1 MTEGAAGNRAYPEE
15 VPGTPLGREAPPAE
29 GTPLPSIGRARRFA
43 RDDGEL
49 WQLPADAGRIAA
61 RLVELGRAGVGG
73 FAPASGAEGP
83 WLVRR
88 RAPDLDA
95 WLAAIPGPVAWRR
108 AASLIASLAEAAHAC
123 EQASLFPGAL
133 VHAQLS
139 VCNKANNEDNNEDT
153 NEAIEL
159 RADSLVYAMVGAP
172 SPELAA
178 PRWLPPEATG
188 RPADNASN
196 RYAIGLVAYQLV
208 TGEHPFAGRGLRAG
222 FDDQADRGA
231 PPFAAALAATLPPGL
246 QSLCLR
252 LLAPDPAKRF
262 PTAAAI
268 ATAARQLVA
277 RGAPAVSDL
286 RERAAPAPPATLAM
300 GARPLLAHG
309 AAVISDLRKR
319 AEVAPLA
326 ARRAKDAPAPRAR
339 SSPPRRRG
347 RTVLTTL
354 VPLVAG
360 MAIAVWAIR
369 AAGSTGARDVTAR
382 PVRPL
387 VAARELADCA
397 SCHPRQAAEWS
408 RSVMAH
414 AVESPLFGSLE
425 MLIEEQVGRDRTCP
439 DGAGVLR
446 AAGADSCVD
455 PRTRLP
461 ITGSGGAGWCVN
473 CHAPG
478 ENLASAVPAWNA
490 HTGDP
495 RSRRPLRDLV
505 PASTMEGISCAACH
519 QMTGPAHPGA
529 RYQGNP
535 SWIST
540 ETGARFLS
548 RPEDQRGLF
557 GIANSGYL
565 IDPRALGSTGAL
577 VPGGAHR
584 QIDAAARAY
593 RHSSEF
599 CGACHDVRLFGT
611 DAVSGE
617 HWKRLRN
624 AYSEWAAWADD
635 ERRAGRTPASCQDC
649 HMSLYPGV
657 CVAAPG
663 GATSAKTAASGGCPE
678 GTALS
683 ARAPGSYPTGHGAA
697 GSPAAQIS
705 THYFSGV
712 DVPLARAFD
721 PAAVDDPTLDVAGI
735 PVGAR
740 QRRDLL
746 LASALKLA
754 IDTPRRDGDHLE
766 IPIVVENVGAGHRVP
781 AGFSQER
788 EIWVHLRVTDARGRL
803 VYEVGR
809 VDRGDQDLR
818 DKQFLRVTT
827 TAAPSDRLGRP
838 QGLFG
843 ADVAD
848 GPDVPR
854 WAPFGSAGAFRGRG
868 LVNFQNGFLRCVRCI
883 GTIDEHGQC
892 QAAAG
897 QETRRADRY
906 IDGDYDADT
915 GECRS
920 NLHGSAA
927 LFETYFPVGALDAS
941 RGIAKGPDAIVDTR
955 SLPPGKPARYAYDLT
970 APGAV
975 APFTVFATLEFRA
988 FPPYLVRAFI
998 AYEAEQAR
1006 AGLRPS
1012 GPLVDQAVQDRLE
1025 VVDLAT
1031 ARAVI
1036 P

>member
-1 MTEGAAGNRAYPEE
+1 MTAGA
-15 VPGTPLGREAPPAE
+15 PLSAV
-29 GTPLPSIGRARRFA
+29 GRARRFA
-43 RDDGEL
+43 CDEGEL
-49 WQLPADAGRIAA
+49 WQLPAGAERIAT

-73 FAPASGAEGP
+73 FTRAPGADDL

-88 RAPDLDA
+88 AAPDLDT
-95 WLAAIPGPVAWRR
+95 WLAANPGPVAWRR
-108 AASLIASLAEAAHAC
+108 AASMIASLAEAAHAC

-133 VHAQLS
+133 IHAQLVVRDGAS
-139 VCNKANNEDNNEDT
+139 DP
-153 NEAIEL
+153 AIEL
-159 RADSLVYAMVGAP
+159 RADALVYAMVGAP
-172 SPELAA
+172 SPRLAA
-178 PRWLPPEATG
+178 PKWLPPEATG

-196 RYAIGLVAYQLV
+196 RYAIGLIAYQLV

-222 FDDQADRGA
+222 LDDQADRGA
-231 PPFAAALAATLPPGL
+231 PPFEAELAATLPPGL

-268 ATAARQLVA
+268 AAAARQLLA
-277 RGAPAVSDL
+277 RGAPAISDH
-286 RERAAPAPPATLAM
+286 RARTEPALSMMPARGARRRSGVAPPPA
-300 GARPLLAHG
+300 G
-309 AAVISDLRKR
+309 AAV
-319 AEVAPLA
+319 
-326 ARRAKDAPAPRAR
+326 ARPAL
-339 SSPPRRRG
+339 SSPPRHRG
-347 RTVLTTL
+347 RTALATL
-354 VPLVAG
+354 IPLAAG
-360 MAIAVWAIR
+360 IAIAVWAIR
-369 AAGSTGARDVTAR
+369 AAGSTGSRGVIAR
-382 PVRPL
+382 PVSSL
-387 VAARELADCA
+387 AAARELADCA

-425 MLIEEQVGRDRTCP
+425 MLIEEQVGRDRRCP
-439 DGAGVLR
+439 NGAGALR
-446 AAGADSCVD
+446 AAGADPCVD
-455 PRTRLP
+455 RRTRVP
-461 ITGSGGAGWCVN
+461 ITGSGGAGWCMN

-540 ETGARFLS
+540 ETGASFLS
-548 RPEDQRGLF
+548 RPEDQRGRF

-565 IDPRALGSTGAL
+565 IDPRALLSTGAF

-617 HWKRLRN
+617 HFKRLRN
-624 AYSEWAAWADD
+624 AYSEWASWADD

-657 CVAAPG
+657 CVPASGNTTNAPSP
-663 GATSAKTAASGGCPE
+663 AIAASGGCPA
-678 GTALS
+678 GTVRS

-697 GSPAAQIS
+697 GSPAARIS

-746 LASALKLA
+746 LASAMTLA

-766 IPIVVENVGAGHRVP
+766 LPIVVENVGAGHRVP

-809 VDRGDQDLR
+809 VDRGDQDLA
-818 DKQFLRVTT
+818 DKRFLRVTT
-827 TAAPSDRLGRP
+827 SDALRDRLGRP

-854 WAPFGSAGAFRGRG
+854 WAPFGEPGAFRGRG
-868 LVNFQNGFLRCVRCI
+868 LINFQNGFLRCVRCI
-883 GTIDEHGQC
+883 GTIDEHGRC
-892 QAAAG
+892 QAAPG

-915 GECRS
+915 GACRS
-920 NLHGSAA
+920 NLQGSAA

-955 SLPPGKPARYAYDLT
+955 SLPPRRPARYAYDLT
-970 APGAV
+970 APGVV
-975 APFTVFATLEFRA
+975 APFTIDATLEFRA

-1012 GPLVDQAVQDRLE
+1012 GPLVDQAVLDRLE
-1025 VVDLAT
+1025 VVHLAT
-1031 ARAVI
+1031 ARAVV